1 MLGRLGRFC
10 QDRRRLVLAAWVLL
24 VAVGFGVGG
33 QVFDRLEPARGGSS
47 SESIR
52 GLELLEEVAP
62 YAGQVVAVLDGI
74 DADDPSLAEVA
85 ATLEGVGGVGR
96 VRWPGS
102 PEGARLVATDGE
114 AVAVIVD
121 LARDLENRDAALAD
135 VESVLRQLEQDGA
148 ADVILGGDLL
158 LFEEINTQIDKDIA
172 FAELIALPITLVV
185 MVVIFGGLLAAGL
198 PILAAVASIAG
209 ALLCLLGFSTVLD
222 LDPNV
227 VPVTTFMGLGL
238 AIDYSLLMVSR
249 FREER
254 GRGLTVDRAVIRT
267 VETAGRTILFS
278 ALTVATAL
286 SGLFVFAEPIFR
298 AIGAAG
304 VAVVLIALAAALTLV
319 PALLAALG
327 HRIEAPSSPLPDE
340 GAFATL
346 ATRVQRRPWLVAVS
360 VSVGLVVLGAPVLGV
375 TFANGGSELLP
386 PEFESRQVDEAL
398 AERFPGGGT
407 DPVTVVSRSAAEEVQ
422 DWADRAIA
430 GLPEGMVAA
439 VGPLVTLDDG
449 VTVLS
454 VVPDGTSQGDTA
466 KALVSQLRA
475 DPAPGESYV
484 TGEAAI
490 LVDFQQSIASRAPW
504 AFALV
509 AMATLVLLFLM
520 TGSIVVPVKALVMNT
535 VSLGATFGALVWIF
549 ADGNLE
555 GLLGFEATGAIETWV
570 PVLVFA
576 FAFGLSMDY
585 EVFLLARIKEAYD
598 AQPEAGRAGA
608 SAAAGSRNDIA
619 VRLGLQ
625 RSGRIITCAAL
636 VVVIVFAA
644 FATSQ
649 MLGLKQMGVALALA
663 VAVDATIVR
672 CLLVPATM
680 TLLGEANWWAPAP
693 LRRLHARFGLSET
706 APPERGEPG
715 GPAQPAEP
723 VGAPA
728 RR

>member
-10 QDRRRLVLAAWVLL
+10 QRRRRLVLMAWVLL

-33 QVFDRLEPARGGSS
+33 QIFDRLEPTRGGSA

-52 GLELLEEVAP
+52 GLELLNDVSP
-62 YAGQVVAVLDGI
+62 YDGQVVAVLDGI
-74 DADDPSLAEVA
+74 SAGDPALADLAEE
-85 ATLEGVGGVGR
+85 LQLLGGVGR
-96 VRWPGS
+96 VSWPGS
-102 PEGARLVATDGE
+102 PEGQRLVATDGE
-114 AVAVIVD
+114 GVAFVVDLDRNLDDQDEAVA
-121 LARDLENRDAALAD
+121 A
-135 VESVLRQLEQDGA
+135 VESVLRQAERDGP
-148 ADVILGGDLL
+148 ADVIVGGDLL
-158 LFEEINTQIDKDIA
+158 LFDEINEQIQKDIA

-185 MVVIFGGLLAAGL
+185 MVLIFGGLLAAGL
-198 PILAAVASIAG
+198 PIVAAVASIAG

-254 GRGLTVDRAVIRT
+254 GRGLSVDDAVVRT
-267 VETAGRTILFS
+267 AETAGRTILFS

-298 AIGAAG
+298 AIAAAG
-304 VAVVLIALAAALTLV
+304 VAVVLIALLAAVTLV

-327 HRIEAPSSPLPDE
+327 HRIKAPTAPLPDD
-340 GAFATL
+340 GAFSRL
-346 ATRVQRRPWLVAVS
+346 AARVQRRPWSVALS

-386 PEFESRQVDEAL
+386 AEFESRQVDEAL
-398 AERFPGGGT
+398 AARFPGGGT
-407 DPVTVVSRSAAEEVQ
+407 DPVTVVSRSTTEQLRTWAANV
-422 DWADRAIA
+422 
-430 GLPEGMVAA
+430 LPELPDGLVAA
-439 VGPLVTLDDG
+439 VTPPVALRDG
-449 VTVLS
+449 VSVLS

-466 KALVSQLRA
+466 KSLVAELRG

-484 TGEAAI
+484 TGQAAI
-490 LVDFQQSIASRAPW
+490 LVDFQHSIASRAPW

-509 AMATLVLLFLM
+509 ALATLVLLFLM
-520 TGSIVVPVKALVMNT
+520 TGSIVVPIKALVMNT

-549 ADGNLE
+549 ADGHLE

-585 EVFLLARIKEAYD
+585 EVFLLARIKETYD
-598 AQPEAGRAGA
+598 AQPAGLKD
-608 SAAAGSRNDIA
+608 NDAA

-636 VVVIVFAA
+636 LVVIVFAG
-644 FATSQ
+644 FATAQ
-649 MLGLKQMGVALALA
+649 MLGIKQMGVALALA

-693 LRRLHARFGLSET
+693 LRRLHTRFGLRESEHV
-706 APPERGEPG
+706 
-715 GPAQPAEP
+715 EP
-723 VGAPA
+723 VREPA
-728 RR
+728 RL

>member
-10 QDRRRLVLAAWVLL
+10 QLRRWLVLAAWVLL
-24 VAVGFGVGG
+24 VAVGFSVGG
-33 QVFDRLEPARGGSS
+33 QVFNRLEPTRGGSD

-52 GLELLEEVAP
+52 GLDLINDVSP
-62 YAGQVVAVLDGI
+62 YDGQVVAVLDGI
-74 DADDPSLAEVA
+74 AADDPVLAVLAED
-85 ATLEGVGGVGR
+85 LELLGGVGQ
-96 VRWPGS
+96 VSWPGS
-102 PEGARLVATDGE
+102 PDGGRLVADDGE
-114 AVAVIVD
+114 AVAFIVD
-121 LARDLENRDAALAD
+121 LERDLGDRDETVAG
-135 VESVLRQLEQDGA
+135 VESVLRLLERDGL
-148 ADVILGGDLL
+148 ADVIVGGDLR
-158 LFEEINTQIDKDIA
+158 LFDEINEQIEKDIA
-172 FAELIALPITLVV
+172 FAELIALPITLIV
-185 MVVIFGGLLAAGL
+185 MIVIFGGFLAAGL
-198 PILAAVASIAG
+198 PIVGAVASIAG
-209 ALLCLLGFSTVLD
+209 AFLCLLGFSTVID

-254 GRGLTVDRAVIRT
+254 GRGRSVEAAVVRT
-267 VETAGRTILFS
+267 AETAGRTILFS

-286 SGLFVFAEPIFR
+286 SGLFLFAEPIFK

-304 VAVVLIALAAALTLV
+304 VAVVLIALLAALTLV

-327 HRIEAPSSPLPDE
+327 HRIKAPTQPLPDD
-340 GAFATL
+340 GAFARL
-346 ATRVQRRPWLVAVS
+346 ATRVQRRPWSVALLVSA
-360 VSVGLVVLGAPVLGV
+360 GLVLLGAPVLGV

-386 PEFESRQVDEAL
+386 AGFESRQVDEAL

-407 DPVTVVSRSAAEEVQ
+407 DPVTVVARSTPAQLQAWAAGVLPT
-422 DWADRAIA
+422 
-430 GLPEGMVAA
+430 LPEGIVAA
-439 VGPLVTLDDG
+439 VTPPVALDDG

-466 KALVSQLRA
+466 KALVAALRA

-484 TGEAAI
+484 TGQAAI
-490 LVDFQQSIASRAPW
+490 LVDFQHSIASRAPW
-504 AFALV
+504 AFLLV
-509 AMATLVLLFLM
+509 ALATLVLLFLM
-520 TGSIVVPVKALVMNT
+520 TGSLVVPVKALVMNT

-549 ADGNLE
+549 ADGHLE

-585 EVFLLARIKEAYD
+585 EVFLLARIKETYD
-598 AQPEAGRAGA
+598 AQPAGQKD
-608 SAAAGSRNDIA
+608 NDAA

-636 VVVIVFAA
+636 LVVIVFGG
-644 FATSQ
+644 FATAQ
-649 MLGLKQMGVALALA
+649 MLGIKQLGVALALA

-680 TLLGEANWWAPAP
+680 TLLGERNWWAPAP
-693 LRRLHARFGLSET
+693 LRRLYARFGLRESV
-706 APPERGEPG
+706 
-715 GPAQPAEP
+715 P
-723 VGAPA
+723 VEPA
-728 RR
+728 REGMFAKLPG